1 MPEAVLLI
9 AAGFQVPTIPFGE
22 VVAKFGTELPLH
34 IVKGVTLKSG
44 VMLFVTVALKVTDE
58 AHCPAFG
65 VKI

>member
-9 AAGFQVPTIPFGE
+9 AAGLHVPTIPLGE
-22 VVAKFGTELPLH
+22 VVANVGTELPER
-34 IVKGVTLKSG
+34 IVKGVTLKLG
-44 VMLFVTVALKVTDE
+44 TMLFVTVTLKVTDE

>member
-9 AAGFQVPTIPFGE
+9 TAGFHVPTIPFGE
-22 VVAKFGTELPLH
+22 VVARVGTALPEQ
-34 IVKGVTLKSG
+34 IVKGVTLKFG
-44 VMLFVTVALKVTDE
+44 VMLFVTVTFKVTDE